1 MATAAATIVSGFKN
15 QPGRINTI
23 SNLQP
28 GTGVVISQINAG
40 AFNAS
45 TNPNGVRNFTNT
57 DTIVLAEVTK
67 ADTAYPSD
75 LGQVRS
81 ELLLRSVKFVANKTW
96 ALGTAANVALKV
108 VRRANSSLFDVTIA
122 TITEASGF
130 FVIGT
135 LVGTQDINIVLEEG
149 DKLVL
154 VPDAAM
160 DTGADATAKVNCT
173 IEFER
178 LITGGRLTAGTAGA

>member
-1 MATAAATIVSGFKN
+1 MSTAAATFLTGFKN
-15 QPGRINTI
+15 RPGRINTI

-28 GTGVVISQINAG
+28 GEAVAVMQINAG

-45 TNPNGVRNFTNT
+45 TNPNGVRNFTTT

-67 ADTAYPSD
+67 ADLAYPSD
-75 LGQVRS
+75 LGAVRT
-81 ELLLRSVKFVANKTW
+81 ELLLKSVKFVANKTW
-96 ALGTAANVALKV
+96 ALGTAANVALKI
-108 VRRANSSLFDVTIA
+108 VRGANSTLFDTTIA

-135 LVGTQDINIVLEEG
+135 LVGADDIDIILEEG
-149 DKLVL
+149 DKIVL

-160 DTGADATAKVNCT
+160 DTAADATAKVNCT
-173 IEFER
+173 ITFER
-178 LITGGRLTAGTAGA
+178 LITGGRLSAGTAA